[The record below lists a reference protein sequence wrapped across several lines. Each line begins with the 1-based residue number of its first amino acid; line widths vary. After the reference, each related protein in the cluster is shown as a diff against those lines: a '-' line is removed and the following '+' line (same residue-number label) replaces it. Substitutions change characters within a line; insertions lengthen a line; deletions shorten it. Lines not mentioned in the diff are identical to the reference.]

1 MNFSFESMIFVTGLA
16 QTKVYRQL
24 FKETM
29 LFVVFRGTNFLD
41 YGFEIANETVSNLAM
56 TTGGFGEILKNRSEK
71 TGVVTCYRPLIAR
84 FLFALLDTMRL
95 HSSFHRF
102 LYVFSRLFSRNS
114 RSCRISHF
122 HHRDHPP
129 TKPTFTFANSLQ
141 PLFNMMQTTRLQ
153 HPMLDHPM

>member
-29 LFVVFRGTNFLD
+29 LVVVFRGTNFWIM
-41 YGFEIANETVSNLAM
+41 GS
-56 TTGGFGEILKNRSEK
+56 KSEK

-141 PLFNMMQTTRLQ
+141 HLFNMMQTTRLQ